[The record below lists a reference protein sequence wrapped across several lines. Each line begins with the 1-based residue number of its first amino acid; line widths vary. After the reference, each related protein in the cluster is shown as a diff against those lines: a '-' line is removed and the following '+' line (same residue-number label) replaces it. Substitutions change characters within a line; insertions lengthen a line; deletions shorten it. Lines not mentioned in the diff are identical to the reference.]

1 MERNTLQMAS
11 FLIIF
16 LMASY
21 YTPRMEVK
29 AREMAGQVSPQVVTG
44 SLVHGIA
51 CRINAD
57 CYYLCPRSSKTQ
69 IQDPATHPQQP
80 ATTTRPTLRRRRGS
94 NRCCLLQR
102 SVVSHATVVV
112 VDVRLWKGGSRA
124 TVFATIA
131 ATVAVVIARPVTF
144 FLQGQTGFVFG
155 EAGFSSDETFLW
167 WRGN

>member
-1 MERNTLQMAS
+1 YQTKKTKAVLSLPVKKGRQSSPLSLPYYLKYSNASPSSVAATTPVTPSTSSITLEPKEMERNTLQMAS

-57 CYYLCPRSSKTQ
+57 CYYLCPRKCHDNT
-69 IQDPATHPQQP
+69 
-80 ATTTRPTLRRRRGS
+80 
-94 NRCCLLQR
+94 CLGGACFCQGC
-102 SVVSHATVVV
+102 SH
-112 VDVRLWKGGSRA
+112 
-124 TVFATIA
+124 
-131 ATVAVVIARPVTF
+131 
-144 FLQGQTGFVFG
+144 
-155 EAGFSSDETFLW
+155 
-167 WRGN
+167 